1 MHLGRAAF
9 LPRQEPKT
17 PVRIPIKR
25 ETKPILEKRIREKSR
40 RIRWAEH
47 VTHLGKK
54 RNTLRV
60 LVGKPKG
67 KNHFENSAIY
77 ERILLNESLT
87 ARMRGHRLDYSSSGQ
102 GQVTIC
108 CEYGNEAASYIKCGE
123 FPNYLRERLLF
134 RKNFIPRS

>member
-1 MHLGRAAF
+1 MKKYSGVIVRAYLVLGRVAF

-17 PVRIPIKR
+17 PVRMPVKW

-47 VTHLGKK
+47 LTRLGKK
-54 RNTLRV
+54 KNTLRV

-77 ERILLNESLT
+77 KMILLKWIFNNWNERAQTGLIFFRTGTSDDL
-87 ARMRGHRLDYSSSGQ
+87 
-102 GQVTIC
+102 
-108 CEYGNEAASYIKCGE
+108 
-123 FPNYLRERLLF
+123 LRR
-134 RKNFIPRS
+134 R